1 MELTLFTK
9 LLIIL
14 GAVVLSCA
22 AMYFLMRL
30 FCFCEGRKW

>member
-14 GAVVLSCA
+14 GAVVLSCVA
-22 AMYFLMRL
+22 LYFFMWL
-30 FCFCEGRKW
+30 FCVCEGRKW